1 MTATVTADEEFVLPE
16 RFRTK
21 VLRRRG
27 DGGAATTIDE
37 PLGEMVE
44 WMDDLRQKVDGYY
57 RRAIVDPGSDRDL
70 VEAATHPGFDTL
82 TTASPLQAGLRAALI
97 IDVAM
102 FTMVPRRFADSW
114 VLSRGLAFAVRG
126 MAELH
131 GVHAVRHSYL
141 RGRRQNPQFRR
152 GPVSA
157 QCGPRLSSAARLLA
171 LLADATDAEYA
182 EAMAAAAEYRD
193 GSRDQRVLTSFL
205 FRERTEWV
213 DADLRDSEVLD
224 GRRMVDP
231 ACCLLAAALTTSVQ
245 AREYAERQ
253 PWLNWPGQEEIVPTL
268 LASVGPAVAPV
279 FVPWLDKSWR
289 VDSDLLTLLSELGSE
304 ESIRALTDHLG
315 TKGVRHYLLAGGKL
329 FPRRTLR
336 VLAETDPGAPGE
348 AVADR
353 DRTLWAKHVTHAL
366 ALHANAYPD
375 LAREEL
381 PTLSPAARAR
391 AETALDPPRA
401 LPDAAA
407 ATLPAVLVAPPWVNR
422 DAAAAPVVVKG
433 LTAPAGACAVWAD
446 GEREEWLATR
456 FRDQRHPTEPDDAV
470 IAAFIAARGD
480 YRSDWREIDGV
491 WRQINYR
498 RFFCRAADELVR
510 PLLAAGRQPPVGER
524 DGWARV
530 YLARFEVLGLPMAL
544 KATASHRLG
553 LIQPF
558 RSPEIAATVAVA
570 LTQRTTGRA
579 DAVRWL
585 TRHADYAAEQLI
597 PAAVGKPGKDRQAA
611 ARTVR
616 WLGDKAGVD
625 VIAIAAE
632 NYGDQA
638 AAAIRVLMDSAGGEE
653 LPKTLPEVPRWAE
666 SFTLPQIVLADGTAG
681 LPAEAVRHLGQ
692 MLTLSKPGD
701 PYDGIETVKELCDA
715 VSLREY
721 SWALM
726 ENWRLAGYPSES
738 AWVLLALCWFGDD
751 ETVHRLDPLIRA
763 WPGENGHARAVKA
776 LDVFASIGTD
786 LALTTLAGIAQRL
799 KFKALKDRAAEK
811 IAEIAEG
818 LGLTAE
824 QLADRVVPDLGLDAN
839 GAMTLD
845 FGPRRFVV
853 EFDAELKPSVRDESG
868 RRLKTLPKPAAT
880 DDPDLAAAAV
890 RDFSALKK
898 QARTVVADQVAR
910 LERAMVL
917 RRRWEPAEFTAFF
930 VRHPLVRHI
939 ARQVVWGT
947 FDARGVLVET
957 FRVAEDLTFADLDDD
972 VFTLPDGAVVGVAH
986 PLDLGELVG
995 RWSDVLADY
1004 QILQPFAQLGRQP
1017 HVLTDAE
1024 RAALVLNRFDD
1035 IEMPA
1040 GKVAGLTR
1048 RGWVR
1053 GEPWDNGIEVYIA
1066 RPLPDGRVLFATL
1079 DPGIAVGNIAESE
1092 EQTFEGVWISRDG
1105 TGYCLP
1111 VPERS
1116 DPFGTL
1122 DPVTASEILRDLTE
1136 VTAQ

>member
-1 MTATVTADEEFVLPE
+1 MTVTVDEEFVLPE
-16 RFRTK
+16 RFRAK

-27 DGGAATTIDE
+27 DGGVPTPIDE
-37 PLGEMVE
+37 PLSSLVE
-44 WMDDLRQKVDGYY
+44 WMDSLRQEADRFYQH
-57 RRAIVDPGSDRDL
+57 AIADPGSERDL
-70 VEAATHPGFDTL
+70 VEAATQPGFDTL
-82 TTASPLQAGLRAALI
+82 TTASPLQAGLRVALI
-97 IDVAM
+97 FGAAKSV
-102 FTMVPRRFADSW
+102 VPRRFVDSW
-114 VLSRGLAFAVRG
+114 VLGRGHAFAVCAV
-126 MAELH
+126 AELH
-131 GVHAVRHSYL
+131 GVCAISPDYL
-141 RGRRQNPQFRR
+141 HGRPQNPQFLR
-152 GPVSA
+152 GPEPHERDFRWRV
-157 QCGPRLSSAARLLA
+157 AARLLA

-182 EAMAAAAEYRD
+182 DAAAAATEYRD
-193 GSRDQRVLTSFL
+193 GSRDQRALTSFL

-213 DADLRDSEVLD
+213 DADLRAAEVLD
-224 GRRMVDP
+224 GRRDVDL
-231 ACCLLAAALTTSVQ
+231 ACCLLAAALTTSDQ
-245 AREYAERQ
+245 AREYVARQ
-253 PWLNWPGQEEIVPTL
+253 PWLYWPKPEETLPTV
-268 LASVGPAVAPV
+268 LASVGPAVAPLL
-279 FVPWLDKSWR
+279 VPWLDEEWL
-289 VDSDLLTLLSELGSE
+289 VDGELLALFSELGSE
-304 ESIRALTDHLG
+304 ESIRALITRLG
-315 TKGVRHYLLAGGKL
+315 AKGVQGSLLAGGKL

-336 VLAETDPGAPGE
+336 VLAETDLGPGE
-348 AVADR
+348 VV
-353 DRTLWAKHVTHAL
+353 WAKHVTHAL
-366 ALHANAYPD
+366 ALHANAYPE

-381 PTLSPAARAR
+381 PTLSPDARAR
-391 AETALDPPRA
+391 VEAALDPPRA
-401 LPDAAA
+401 LPDAPS
-407 ATLPAVLVAPPWVNR
+407 ATLPKVLVAPPWVNR
-422 DAAAAPVVVKG
+422 DTAAAPVVVKG
-433 LTAPAGACAVWAD
+433 LTAPAGAFAAWAD
-446 GEREEWLATR
+446 GEREEWLATW

-470 IAAFIAARGD
+470 IAAFLADQGD
-480 YRSDWREIDGV
+480 YRSDWRQIDGV
-491 WRQINYR
+491 WRQINYA

-510 PLLAAGRQPPVGER
+510 PLLEAGGQPRARER

-544 KATASHRLG
+544 KAAASHRLG

-558 RSPEIAATVAVA
+558 RSPEIAAAFAVA

-616 WLGDKAGVD
+616 WLGDKAGVH

-632 NYGDQA
+632 TYGDEA
-638 AAAIRVLMDSAGGEE
+638 AAAIRILMESDGGEE
-653 LPKTLPEVPRWAE
+653 LPKTLPEAPRWAE
-666 SFTLPQIVLADGTAG
+666 SFSLPQIALADGASG
-681 LPAEAVRHLGQ
+681 LPSEAVRHLGQ
-692 MLTLSKPGD
+692 MLALSKPSD
-701 PYDGIETVKELCDA
+701 PYDGIATVKELCDA

-721 SWALM
+721 AWALM
-726 ENWRLAGYPSES
+726 ENWRMAGYPSEC

-751 ETVHRLDPLIRA
+751 EIVRRLDPLIRA

-776 LDVFASIGTD
+776 LDVFAAIGTD
-786 LALTTLAGIAQRL
+786 LALTTLSGISQRL
-799 KFKALKDRAAEK
+799 KFKALKDRAGEK

-845 FGPRRFVV
+845 FGPRRFAVG
-853 EFDAELKPSVRDESG
+853 FDAELKPCVREESG
-868 RRLKTLPKPAAT
+868 KHLKALPKPGAN
-880 DDPDLAAAAV
+880 DDSELAEAAV

-898 QARTVVADQVAR
+898 RARTVVADQVAR

-917 RRRWEPAEFTAFF
+917 RRRWDAAEFSAFF

-947 FDARGVLVET
+947 FDARGVLVAT
-957 FRVAEDLTFADLDDD
+957 FRVAEDLTFADLDDEL
-972 VFTLPDGAVVGVAH
+972 FTVPDDAVIGVAH
-986 PLDLGELVG
+986 PLDLGDLVG

-1024 RAALVLNRFDD
+1024 RASLVLNRFDD
-1035 IEMPA
+1035 IGMPA

-1053 GEPWDNGIEVYIA
+1053 GEPWDSGIEVYIA

-1092 EQTFEGVWISRDG
+1092 DQTFEGVWISRDG
-1105 TGYCLP
+1105 SGYCLP

>member
-1 MTATVTADEEFVLPE
+1 VTANEEFVLPE
-16 RFRTK
+16 RFRAQ

-27 DGGAATTIDE
+27 DGGVATPIDE
-37 PLGEMVE
+37 PLSKMIE
-44 WMDDLRQKVDGYY
+44 WMDGHRQVADRFYQH
-57 RRAIVDPGSDRDL
+57 AIADPGSDRDL
-70 VEAATHPGFDTL
+70 VAAATHPGFDTL
-82 TTASPLQAGLRAALI
+82 ATAAPLQAGLRVALI
-97 IDVAM
+97 FGAGKFSM
-102 FTMVPRRFADSW
+102 TPHRFVDSW
-114 VLSRGLAFAVRG
+114 VLSRGHAFAVRAL
-126 MAELH
+126 AELH
-131 GVHAVRHSYL
+131 GTCAMSPTYL
-141 RGRRQNPQFRR
+141 RARPQNPQFVRSPEPNEGDLR
-152 GPVSA
+152 WR
-157 QCGPRLSSAARLLA
+157 CAARLLA

-193 GSRDQRVLTSFL
+193 GARDQRALTSFL

-213 DADLRDSEVLD
+213 DADLRAVEVLD
-224 GRRMVDP
+224 GRRDVDLS
-231 ACCLLAAALTTSVQ
+231 CCLLAAALTTGDQ

-253 PWLNWPGQEEIVPTL
+253 RWLYWPRREETLPTL
-268 LASVGPAVAPV
+268 LASVGPAVTPLL
-279 FVPWLDKSWR
+279 VPWLDEEWH
-289 VDSDLLTLLSELGSE
+289 VDGDRSRLLTLLSELGSE
-304 ESIRALTDHLG
+304 VSVRVLTDRLCA
-315 TKGVRHYLLAGGKL
+315 KGVQGYLLAGGKL

-366 ALHANAYPD
+366 ALHTNAYPD
-375 LAREEL
+375 AAREEML
-381 PTLSPAARAR
+381 TLSPAARAR
-391 AETALDPPRA
+391 VEAALDPPRD
-401 LPDAAA
+401 LPDAPSAR
-407 ATLPAVLVAPPWVNR
+407 LPKILVAPPWANR

-433 LTAPAGACAVWAD
+433 LTAPAGASAVWAG
-446 GEREEWLATR
+446 GEREEWLATP

-470 IAAFIAARGD
+470 IAASIAAQDD
-480 YRSDWREIDGV
+480 YRSAWRKIDGT
-491 WRQINYR
+491 WRQINYP

-510 PLLAAGRQPPVGER
+510 PLLEAGRQAPPGER

-530 YLARFEVLGLPMAL
+530 YLARFEALGLPMAL
-544 KATASHRLG
+544 KAAAPHRLG

-558 RSPEIAATVAVA
+558 RSPEIAAFVAVA
-570 LTQRTTGRA
+570 FTLRATGRA

-616 WLGDKAGVD
+616 WLGDKAGFD
-625 VIAIAAE
+625 VVTIAAE
-632 NYGDQA
+632 AYGDRT
-638 AAAIRVLMDSAGGEE
+638 AAAIRILMESDGGEE
-653 LPKTLPEVPRWAE
+653 LPKTLPEVPGWAE
-666 SFTLPQIVLADGTAG
+666 SFALPQIALADGTSG
-681 LPAEAVRHLGQ
+681 LPPEAVHHLGQ
-692 MLTLSKPGD
+692 MLALSNAGEPH
-701 PYDGIETVKELCDA
+701 DGVETVKELCDA

-726 ENWRLAGYPSES
+726 ENWRMAGYPNES
-738 AWVLLALCWFGDD
+738 AWVLLVLCWFGDD
-751 ETVHRLDPLIRA
+751 EIVRRLDPLIRA
-763 WPGENGHARAVKA
+763 WPGDNGHARAVKA
-776 LDVFASIGTD
+776 LDVFAAIGTD
-786 LALTTLAGIAQRL
+786 LALTTLCGISQRL
-799 KFKALKDRAAEK
+799 KFKALKDRAGER

-818 LGLTAE
+818 LGLTVE
-824 QLADRVVPDLGLDAN
+824 QLADRLVPDLGLDAN
-839 GAMTLD
+839 GTMTLD

-853 EFDAELKPSVRDESG
+853 GFDAELKPSVREESG
-868 RRLKTLPKPAAT
+868 KRLKTLPSPGVS
-880 DDPDLAAAAV
+880 DDPELAEAAV

-917 RRRWEPAEFTAFF
+917 RRRWDPAEFSAFF

-947 FDARGVLVET
+947 FDSRGVLVET
-957 FRVAEDLTFADLDDD
+957 FRVAEDLTSADLDDEL
-972 VFTLPDGAVVGVAH
+972 FTLPEQAVIGVVH

-995 RWSDVLADY
+995 SWSDVLADY

-1024 RAALVLNRFDD
+1024 RGSLVLNRFDD
-1035 IEMPA
+1035 IAMPA

>member
-1 MTATVTADEEFVLPE
+1 MTANEEFVLPE
-16 RFRTK
+16 RFRAQ

-27 DGGAATTIDE
+27 DGGAPTPITE

-44 WMDDLRQKVDGYY
+44 WMDGLRQQADRFYQH
-57 RRAIVDPGSDRDL
+57 AIVDPGSDPDL
-70 VEAATHPGFDTL
+70 VAAATHPGFDTL

-97 IDVAM
+97 FGAGKFSM
-102 FTMVPRRFADSW
+102 TPHRFVDSW
-114 VLSRGLAFAVRG
+114 VLSRGHAFAVRAV
-126 MAELH
+126 AELH
-131 GVHAVRHSYL
+131 GACAMSPDYL
-141 RGRRQNPQFRR
+141 GARPQNPQFVR
-152 GPVSA
+152 GPEPLE
-157 QCGPRLSSAARLLA
+157 GDLRWRTAARLLA

-182 EAMAAAAEYRD
+182 EAMAAAAEHRD
-193 GSRDQRVLTSFL
+193 GARDQRALTSFL

-213 DADLRDSEVLD
+213 DADLRAAEVLD
-224 GRRMVDP
+224 GRRDVDL
-231 ACCLLAAALTTSVQ
+231 ACCLLAAALTTSDQ
-245 AREYAERQ
+245 AREYVARQ
-253 PWLNWPGQEEIVPTL
+253 PWLYWPTPEEALPTL
-268 LASVGPAVAPV
+268 LASVGPAVAPLL
-279 FVPWLDKSWR
+279 VPWLDRGWR

-304 ESIRALTDHLG
+304 ESIRALTEHLC
-315 TKGVRHYLLAGGKL
+315 TKGVQGYLLAGGKL

-336 VLAETDPGAPGE
+336 VLAETDPSVP
-348 AVADR
+348 VADR

-375 LAREEL
+375 AAREEL
-381 PTLSPAARAR
+381 PTLGSAARAR
-391 AETALDPPRA
+391 VEAALDPPRD
-401 LPDAAA
+401 LPDAPSAR
-407 ATLPAVLVAPPWVNR
+407 LPKVLVAPPWVNR
-422 DAAAAPVVVKG
+422 DAAAEPVVVKG
-433 LTAPAGACAVWAD
+433 LTASTGACAVWAE

-456 FRDQRHPTEPDDAV
+456 FRDQRYATEPDDAV
-470 IAAFIAARGD
+470 IADLIASQGGHRM
-480 YRSDWREIDGV
+480 WREIDGV
-491 WRQINYR
+491 RRQINYP

-510 PLLAAGRQPPVGER
+510 PLLEAGRQPPPGER

-544 KATASHRLG
+544 KADAPHRLG

-558 RSPEIAATVAVA
+558 RSPEIAASIAVT

-625 VIAIAAE
+625 VVAIAAE
-632 NYGDQA
+632 TYGDQA
-638 AAAIRVLMDSAGGEE
+638 AAAIRILMESDGGEE

-666 SFTLPQIVLADGTAG
+666 SFALPQIALTDGTSG
-681 LPAEAVRHLGQ
+681 LPPEAVHHLGQ
-692 MLTLSKPGD
+692 MLALSNAGD
-701 PYDGIETVKELCDA
+701 PHDGIETVEELCDA
-715 VSLREY
+715 VALREY

-726 ENWRLAGYPSES
+726 ENWRMAGFPNEA

-751 ETVHRLDPLIRA
+751 EIVRRLDPLVRA

-776 LDVFASIGTD
+776 LDVFAAIGTD
-786 LALTTLAGIAQRL
+786 LALTTLSGISQRL
-799 KFKALKDRAAEK
+799 KFKALKDRAGEK

-824 QLADRVVPDLGLDAN
+824 QLADRVVPDLGLDSN

-853 EFDAELKPSVRDESG
+853 GFDAELKPSVREESG
-868 RRLKTLPKPAAT
+868 RRLKTLPKPGAN
-880 DDPDLAAAAV
+880 DDPELAEAGV

-917 RRRWEPAEFTAFF
+917 RRRWDPAEFSAFF

-947 FDARGVLVET
+947 FDARGALVST

-972 VFTLPDGAVVGVAH
+972 LFTPPDGAVIGVAH

-1024 RAALVLNRFDD
+1024 RASLVLDRFDD
-1035 IEMPA
+1035 IGMPP

-1066 RPLPDGRVLFATL
+1066 RPLPDGRVLYATL

-1092 EQTFEGVWISRDG
+1092 DQTFEGVWISRDG
-1105 TGYCLP
+1105 SAYCLP